1 MLERES
7 NSNQFQTTNSY
18 NQDRDLY
25 ARLNQ
30 YMDVVEQNLKQGRGW
45 FIFNA
50 DRTRATRI
58 SNLLLERLAGY
69 RPFISYYHV
78 PWRDFSLNAYMREVE
93 LTEEKGHQE
102 QAAHDQHLKKEL
114 NIARRITTDTSWAM
128 LVSDLVIIS
137 GLAPRHRHEV
147 QRLVQVLDGR
157 FSRHMATVLVTPR
170 MPHELA
176 GEFEELAPEAD
187 FWGSLYRRMYETG
200 FMAL

>member
-1 MLERES
+1 MLER
-7 NSNQFQTTNSY
+7 NLDQFQPANSF

-30 YMDVVEQNLKQGRGW
+30 YLDLVELNLKQGRGW

-50 DRTRATRI
+50 DRTRAARI
-58 SNLLLERLAGY
+58 SHLLLERLAGY
-69 RPFISYYHV
+69 RPFISYFNV

-93 LTEEKGHQE
+93 LSDEERNRA
-102 QAAHDQHLKKEL
+102 QAANDQHLKKEL

-137 GLAPRHRHEV
+137 GLAPKHEHEAR
-147 QRLVQVLDGR
+147 RLAEVLDGR
-157 FSRHMATVLVTPR
+157 FNRHMATVLVTPR

-176 GEFEELAPEAD
+176 ADFDRLAPEAD
-187 FWGSLYRRMYETG
+187 FWSNFYGRMYETG